1 MSYSSAVQ
9 ELIDQLG
16 RLPGIGPKSAQ
27 RVAFHLLKVSSED
40 ANRLARAISQAKERV
55 SYCPRCFNFAEQG
68 DECSVCRD
76 LRRESHFLCVVED
89 AQDVVAVERTGEF
102 RGRYHVLQGAFS
114 PIDGI
119 GVDQLRLKELLA
131 RMTEEQIEEVVVA
144 TNPNLEG
151 EATAML
157 IHRYLKP
164 LGVRVTRIASGLPV
178 GGDLEYADELTL
190 GRAFEGRRDV
200 EES

>member
-1 MSYSSAVQ
+1 MSYSGAVQ

-40 ANRLARAISQAKERV
+40 ANRLARAISEAKARV
-55 SYCPRCFNFAEQG
+55 SYCQRCFNLSERG
-68 DECSVCRD
+68 EECAICRD
-76 LRRESHFLCVVED
+76 PRRDAGILCVVED

-119 GVDQLRLKELLA
+119 GVEQLRMKELLA
-131 RMTEEQIEEVVVA
+131 RMTDEDIEEVVVA
-144 TNPNLEG
+144 TNPNIEG

-157 IHRYLKP
+157 IHKYLKP
-164 LGVRVTRIASGLPV
+164 AGVRVTRIASGLPV

-190 GRAFEGRRDV
+190 GRAFEGRREVDAG
-200 EES
+200 